1 MAATRADV
9 LSQALTLV
17 RLRGELVYSA
27 QLRTPWSI
35 AFPKGAA
42 HFHFVEQ
49 GAIWIATLGVD
60 LFTQSRATCCSCHT
74 AMAT

>member
-27 QLRTPWSI
+27 QLRTPWSNS
-35 AFPKGAA
+35 FPKGAA
-42 HFHFVEQ
+42 QFHFVEQ

-60 LFTQSRATCCSCHT
+60 PIHAKQGDMLLLPHGHG
-74 AMAT
+74 